1 MATIPYNFYALLSLI
16 MVFVIACTGLDF
28 GPMARAEARARKGT
42 LGNIRRVKD
51 DVEPSDQGTIFEM
64 AVPVIALIVF
74 AVLGLMYSGGY
85 WGKDPKYH
93 GFVASLGNAS
103 ASKALVWLPSAPLP
117 WLSAVRAAPPRDHEG
132 FPGRMH

>member
-1 MATIPYNFYALLSLI
+1 
-16 MVFVIACTGLDF
+16 
-28 GPMARAEARARKGT
+28 
-42 LGNIRRVKD
+42 
-51 DVEPSDQGTIFEM
+51 M

-103 ASKALVWLPSAPLP
+103 ASKALVWASFGALTVAFLQF
-117 WLSAVRAAPPRDHEG
+117 VPRRLVTMKDFLDGCIEA
-132 FPGRMH
+132 